1 MKLSRLPIYILAIVI
16 TFASCQKDEIRP
28 ELTVSL
34 EDTNGQYFL
43 NEEILVAVEAS
54 DNKQLQEIRYLLTS
68 DGAPDEQGSVPVSG
82 EVFTG
87 QISIAHNMTISQ
99 DFRIFLEAEDEAG
112 NAVSQELDLHYTH
125 ADPGSVQ
132 LAFKLQYDGAPLV
145 MFEDYA
151 YPDGRAIEFT
161 RFSMYVSD
169 LSIGG
174 SYAEDIAFLNLTN
187 AHADLES
194 AEKGLVVPF
203 ARVAPNSYDRI
214 RFGVGVNETKN
225 QTGPSDY
232 PSSHP
237 LARSGEHWF
246 SWNSYIFLK
255 VEANMDSNGDGQK
268 DLPIALHI
276 GADDAYRFTEIQRT
290 GEVVSN
296 QDTNEDIIID
306 LYEFFGGQNV
316 VYNIDETSS
325 IHALSQSEAMLE
337 LVSNYSQ
344 CFK

>member
-1 MKLSRLPIYILAIVI
+1 
-16 TFASCQKDEIRP
+16 
-28 ELTVSL
+28 VSL

-203 ARVAPNSYDRI
+203 ARVAPNS
-214 RFGVGVNETKN
+214 
-225 QTGPSDY
+225 PSG
-232 PSSHP
+232 HP

>member
-1 MKLSRLPIYILAIVI
+1 
-16 TFASCQKDEIRP
+16 
-28 ELTVSL
+28 VSL

-187 AHADLES
+187 A
-194 AEKGLVVPF
+194 
-203 ARVAPNSYDRI
+203 
-214 RFGVGVNETKN
+214 
-225 QTGPSDY
+225 PSG
-232 PSSHP
+232 HP